1 MATIYDNAVQQM
13 YVAYFNRPAD
23 ATGLAFWTKA
33 ITAANG
39 STAAVATAFSQ
50 SAEYTNEYKGMT
62 NAQIVDQVYQNLFGR
77 GATDS
82 GAKFWID
89 GLDKKTITIA
99 DVVTAV
105 AAGAQGTDKTAFNNK
120 VIAATQFTDAL
131 DTAAEKAGYSGD
143 DANAIAKDFL
153 AGITTNAT
161 LSAAIEPANLNTV
174 VAGAVA
180 AGTEFTV
187 VGALASLDAAN
198 DAKADYLKT
207 ITPADATAT
216 WKDADVESALT
227 KATTA
232 FTTEF
237 AKQAPGAGG
246 KAAAYEA
253 ATSASVKAAILNDQI
268 SANVEKLSTDQK
280 TLTTVKGQ
288 VAEVTGLASAI
299 TKLDGAIDS
308 SEAAGKTAA
317 TAATNLT
324 AQEKSFEV
332 TAAAAITKAGGVL
345 TYNTDGSVIL
355 EKGATD
361 VSLIDS
367 KDGALSLHTGVTEKD
382 YPGITALLNSLTADL
397 AAKAGV
403 INAAAVEAAARANVD
418 KLDVDPSEAA
428 ALAAVKTAGAFDSTP
443 SYGQAQAKDAALAAA
458 AAGKPVGDAAK
469 DAYDAYHTKFAAYE
483 TAYKLNP
490 LYTAHTAAADNV
502 EKDTKAITDFNKVV
516 ADLNGAQQHV
526 DALAGYDA
534 TIDAAS
540 DLFGAND
547 YNLVSLDAPAGVT
560 PVPTSLAET
569 ATASSD
575 VYVVTADSLT
585 STISL
590 FGLQGNDSI
599 FIGEGYTVNTGKLTT
614 GNDAKLELFIAQSGA
629 NTVLQV
635 ETSTFGSNAATAE
648 VVKITLVGVT
658 ATDVHLDANGL
669 ITVGDATA

>member
-187 VGALASLDAAN
+187 VGALASLEAAN
-198 DAKADYLKT
+198 DAKDAYLKS
-207 ITPADATAT
+207 ITPADATKT
-216 WKDADVESALT
+216 WVDADVEAALT

-232 FTTEF
+232 FGTEF
-237 AKQAPGAGG
+237 AKQN
-246 KAAAYEA
+246 AAAYTSYST
-253 ATSASVKAAILNDQI
+253 ATSASVKTAILNDQV
-268 SANVEKLSTDQK
+268 SKNVEKLSADQK
-280 TLTTVKGQ
+280 ALTAAKGE
-288 VAEVTGLASAI
+288 VAEVSGLASAVA
-299 TKLDGAIDS
+299 KLDAAV
-308 SEAAGKTAA
+308 AAGKTATTA
-317 TAATNLT
+317 ATTAATNLN
-324 AQEKSFEV
+324 AAKASFDI
-332 TAAAAITKAGGVL
+332 TAAKAVSDNGGTVKIDPLTNAVL
-345 TYNTDGSVIL
+345 LDNTDNAKDVKLIVNTDG
-355 EKGATD
+355 
-361 VSLIDS
+361 
-367 KDGALSLHTGVTEKD
+367 ALALGTGVTEKA
-382 YPGITALLNSLTADL
+382 YPGVTALLNSLTADL

-403 INAAAVEAAARANVD
+403 TNATAVKDAAQASVD
-418 KLDVDPSEAA
+418 KLDIDESEVTAV
-428 ALAAVKTAGAFDSTP
+428 AAVKTAGGFTTTP
-443 SYGQAQAKDAALAAA
+443 TYGQAQAKDAELKAAA
-458 AAGKPVGDAAK
+458 DGKVVGDPAK
-469 DAYDAYHTKFAAYE
+469 DAYDAYHAKFLTYE

-490 LYTAHTAAADNV
+490 LYTAHTAAAAAV
-502 EKDTKAITDFNKVV
+502 EADTKAITDFNKVV

-526 DALAGYDA
+526 DSLAGYDA

-547 YNLVSLDAPAGVT
+547 YNLVQL
-560 PVPTSLAET
+560 ET
-569 ATASSD
+569 AAQIATASSD
-575 VYVVTADSLT
+575 VYVVNADSIET
-585 STISL
+585 TISL

-635 ETSTFGSNAATAE
+635 ETSAFGSNAATAE